1 MVFELVDQGDGVNR
15 ARSRGVEDQ
24 LVVGSLGVDDDR
36 YVVAPELKHL
46 RGEADAFGVAGAE
59 AAVDP
64 DAKRHRRGMPREAVP
79 IPARGSP

>member
-1 MVFELVDQGDGVNR
+1 VVFELVDQRDSVNR

-46 RGEADAFGVAGAE
+46 GGEADAFGVARAQ
-59 AAVDP
+59 AAVDL
-64 DAKRHRRGMPREAVP
+64 DAKWHRRGLRREAVP